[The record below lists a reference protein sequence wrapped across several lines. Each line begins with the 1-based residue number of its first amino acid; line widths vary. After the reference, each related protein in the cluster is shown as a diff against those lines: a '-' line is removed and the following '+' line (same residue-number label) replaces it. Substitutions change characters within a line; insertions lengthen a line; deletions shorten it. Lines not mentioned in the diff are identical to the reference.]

1 MKKNLKRALALVLA
15 LAMLAMTACSGGG
28 DTPGTA
34 APDGDAE
41 ATSAAADNA
50 EGNTGAGAESQAP
63 AASSTSKTPADT
75 LVVGVTDMN
84 GDFVAGFGN
93 SAYDLSIK
101 TILHG
106 SCDVVHVDANDQLVV
121 SETNVVKSY
130 EVTDNADG
138 SRTYTFTLF
147 DDLKWSNGDPITA
160 KDYIACLLAWASP
173 EWVKAGA
180 SSNLGQGL
188 VGYMDYYNG
197 YKTDEDGLA
206 VNAAGET
213 IEVQTEEVDAD
224 GNPVTDEDG
233 NPVIKS
239 NLDEIQD
246 QIVPVKN
253 FAGAALVDEYTFS
266 LTIDPEELPYF
277 YEMVYVA
284 LGPIYMPTWVPGAEV
299 VSDEN
304 GCRFEFSEGDLQTC
318 LNNIASGERFAP
330 TVTCGPY
337 RFVSFENKIV
347 TLEKNEYFKC
357 DYEGNVPQLQYIVQ
371 QTVSTETDVDQVL
384 AGELDLMAKVV
395 EGKKIEKAK
404 ADENISTHSYLRNGY
419 GMIAMPVDFGPTKDV
434 NVRWALACLIDR
446 SAVIDYVLGGYGG
459 TVDAE
464 YGLAQW
470 TYQEKAAELADEL
483 KPMTF
488 NIDVAN
494 DYLDAS
500 DYKYESDGT
509 TPFDRTK
516 ANADGSYM
524 RYNSQGEMLVI
535 EHLGTTDNDVTDV
548 IEIQYLAN
556 APLAGVK
563 FNVTKGD
570 FAVLLDNYYY
580 GASMPA
586 GERKYHTFNLASDFG
601 NPDDKYYSSWHSDFA
616 YNWQNPCNVADEEL
630 DRIIETMRGLDAEKT
645 DEYAELWKQFVV
657 RWQEI
662 LPNIPLYSN
671 EYFDVFRNNVHGI
684 EGITPFYDWYNI
696 VCQISKS

>member
-84 GDFVAGFGN
+84 GDFVVGFGN

-299 VSDEN
+299 V
-304 GCRFEFSEGDLQTC
+304 
-318 LNNIASGERFAP
+318 
-330 TVTCGPY
+330 
-337 RFVSFENKIV
+337 VSFENKIV

-470 TYQEKAAELADEL
+470 TYQE
-483 KPMTF
+483 
-488 NIDVAN
+488 
-494 DYLDAS
+494 
-500 DYKYESDGT
+500 
-509 TPFDRTK
+509 K